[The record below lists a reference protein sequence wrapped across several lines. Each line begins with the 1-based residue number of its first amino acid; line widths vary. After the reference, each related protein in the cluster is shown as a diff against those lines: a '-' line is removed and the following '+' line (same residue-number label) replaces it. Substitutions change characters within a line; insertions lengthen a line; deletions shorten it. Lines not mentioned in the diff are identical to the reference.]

1 MYFPKEIVITISL
14 LVFFAGT
21 IFIVSPIFENPTIP
35 TFYISV
41 SGIFIL
47 QIISLIF
54 SKKAEFKLSIS
65 EIIVIAFCVWNLFY
79 IVLLE
84 RWNLNACLSIIATIL
99 FYIFIRRER
108 INFSVFCCGI
118 SIISL
123 IQAILGIGQF
133 FNYFLNFSGIFKI
146 GGTFDNPAGFA
157 AALSI
162 AVPFSIK
169 IINSKNIYK
178 KSLGIISLLFSV
190 VLIFFSNS
198 RSGEISVVCIFIFFI
213 FYKIK
218 DSFVWKRY
226 NIIII
231 TLAIIGLMIFL
242 YVLFFQK
249 KDSAEG
255 RLLIWG
261 CTVDMITNKFFLG
274 YGEGGFLAN
283 YMDYQ
288 SRFFQKNP
296 DSRYVVL
303 ADNVKHPFN
312 EYLFFLSEHG
322 ILGIFFIILFLFRFF
337 KELKRNNSL
346 DQICCL
352 LCIVGCCI
360 FGLFSYP
367 LKYPYVKYV
376 LLFAVANIMNSE
388 ELIFIIKTSKIHKYL
403 IIFIYLLL
411 YGLSCY
417 LFFLNFQWNKLAKK
431 NLFSTSDMAIV
442 QYETLYPYMKTDVFF
457 LYNYA
462 AVLNRSKE
470 YIKSNEI
477 LLISKSY
484 LTDIDTELLLADNY
498 KQLNQYEDSEKCLK
512 KASYMIPNRF
522 IPLYNLLLL
531 YEIKKDSINAK
542 KVANE
547 ILNKQIKV
555 DSYKVR
561 QMKKRVRHDYPDL

>member
-1 MYFPKEIVITISL
+1 M
-14 LVFFAGT
+14 
-21 IFIVSPIFENPTIP
+21 
-35 TFYISV
+35 
-41 SGIFIL
+41 
-47 QIISLIF
+47 
-54 SKKAEFKLSIS
+54 
-65 EIIVIAFCVWNLFY
+65 
-79 IVLLE
+79 
-84 RWNLNACLSIIATIL
+84 
-99 FYIFIRRER
+99 
-108 INFSVFCCGI
+108 
-118 SIISL
+118 
-123 IQAILGIGQF
+123 
-133 FNYFLNFSGIFKI
+133 
-146 GGTFDNPAGFA
+146 
-157 AALSI
+157 
-162 AVPFSIK
+162 
-169 IINSKNIYK
+169 
-178 KSLGIISLLFSV
+178 
-190 VLIFFSNS
+190 
-198 RSGEISVVCIFIFFI
+198 
-213 FYKIK
+213 
-218 DSFVWKRY
+218 
-226 NIIII
+226 
-231 TLAIIGLMIFL
+231 
-242 YVLFFQK
+242 
-249 KDSAEG
+249 
-255 RLLIWG
+255 
-261 CTVDMITNKFFLG
+261 
-274 YGEGGFLAN
+274 
-283 YMDYQ
+283 
-288 SRFFQKNP
+288 
-296 DSRYVVL
+296 
-303 ADNVKHPFN
+303 
-312 EYLFFLSEHG
+312 
-322 ILGIFFIILFLFRFF
+322 
-337 KELKRNNSL
+337 
-346 DQICCL
+346 
-352 LCIVGCCI
+352 
-360 FGLFSYP
+360 
-367 LKYPYVKYV
+367 KYV